1 MLGIGAYWFHT
12 YFMLPKL
19 SYNRIHAYT
28 SWVPILCYCVLR
40 NLSPALRRWHMA
52 SFAWTGKVTLETYI
66 LQFHIWMKTTGINGS
81 PKHLMVWIP
90 GFYWTNFLLTSATY
104 IYISYRVF
112 NITVALRDVAVPA
125 GTTPAICLRLTAY
138 LVVGLGF
145 YAAGAALLAMG

>member
-112 NITVALRDVAVPA
+112 KITVALRDVAVPKGSA
-125 GTTPAICLRLTAY
+125 AAICCRFAAY
-138 LVVGLGF
+138 AAVGGGF
-145 YAAGAALLAMG
+145 YAAGAALLDAS

>member
-1 MLGIGAYWFHT
+1 M
-12 YFMLPKL
+12 
-19 SYNRIHAYT
+19 
-28 SWVPILCYCVLR
+28 
-40 NLSPALRRWHMA
+40 
-52 SFAWTGKVTLETYI
+52 TLETYI

-112 NITVALRDVAVPA
+112 KITVALRDVAVPA